1 MIEFSKEQLSAEE
14 AFWVMW
20 YFLDGHYE
28 LSGGEFNLSDILSA
42 SQPFEFDDNGHFD
55 GEVKGQRRV
64 APADNAMISYWNEAV
79 KKYRELGPKPM
90 PLKK

>member
-20 YFLDGHYE
+20 YFLDRHYE
-28 LSGGEFNLSDILSA
+28 LAGGEFDLSDILSA

-64 APADNAMISYWNEAV
+64 APADSGMISFWNDAV
-79 KKYRELGPKPM
+79 KKYREFGPKPTQ
-90 PLKK
+90 LKK